1 MIFFNVVLAYG
12 METSFLGFN
21 KEPNKSRGDVDGF
34 NLDHYFIFS
43 PRSLFRDN
51 LAEWS
56 RIDSQYITYTI
67 WILAL
72 DWLSY
77 HFQN

>member
-1 MIFFNVVLAYG
+1 MVSIFGPLFY
-12 METSFLGFN
+12 
-21 KEPNKSRGDVDGF
+21 
-34 NLDHYFIFS
+34 FS

-56 RIDSQYITYTI
+56 LIDSQYITYTI

-72 DWLSY
+72 DALLSY